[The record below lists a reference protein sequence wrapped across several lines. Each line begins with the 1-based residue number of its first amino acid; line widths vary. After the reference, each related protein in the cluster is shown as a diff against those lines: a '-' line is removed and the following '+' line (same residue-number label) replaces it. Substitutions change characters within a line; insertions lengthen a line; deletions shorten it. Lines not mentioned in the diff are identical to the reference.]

1 MMSHREVTIRQQV
14 TACKMVFKPAWSG
27 TPSADVYIARRRV
40 NDAFLRDLIRD
51 WEAHGAEVL
60 AQVRREQPGTYMKV
74 MAMLM
79 PKEMKMETG
88 QTTLSNLTDEQLQA
102 MIHEL
107 EERIAAKLSGEEAKI
122 INEGAATDL
131 AALSPPANEGLSE
144 TNGRRKRDPKSTPE
158 RLAYAR
164 EYKRQ
169 RKAGNPNAAAAAR
182 AA

>member
-1 MMSHREVTIRQQV
+1 MH
-14 TACKMVFKPAWSG
+14 MVFKPASSG
-27 TPSADVYIARRRV
+27 NPSTEVYIARRRV

-79 PKEMKMETG
+79 PKEMKVETG
-88 QTTLSNLTDEQLQA
+88 QTTLSHLSDEQLQA

-107 EERIAAKLSGEEAKI
+107 EERIAAKLSGEEAKV
-122 INEGAATDL
+122 INGGAATDL
-131 AALSPPANEGLSE
+131 TALLPPGNGALCDS
-144 TNGRRKRDPKSTPE
+144 NGRKRNPKSTPE
-158 RLAYAR
+158 RLAYGR

-169 RKAGNPNAAAAAR
+169 RKAGNPNAAATAR
-182 AA
+182 AAAQAAKTNK